1 MVVAT
6 WLVLIKNLQLL
17 VGCNLCH
24 SSFLGPSFL
33 ASSPTCSM
41 QLGLLRAD
49 FFLSGNFDMTTL
61 VNTGRFIQA
70 LMDWDLEAEN
80 YALPLPI
87 L

>member
-1 MVVAT
+1 
-6 WLVLIKNLQLL
+6 
-17 VGCNLCH
+17 
-24 SSFLGPSFL
+24 
-33 ASSPTCSM
+33 M

-70 LMDWDLEAEN
+70 LVDWDLEAEN